1 MYRFVTYDGDDGK
14 RRCEFFFDEAGLW
27 KWLQDWRGANGSWPK
42 NLCVFK
48 AECVF
53 DAS

>member
-1 MYRFVTYDGDDGK
+1 MFYFATYKTESGDK
-14 RRCEFFFDEAGLW
+14 IEKFITIAEYFR
-27 KWLQDWRGANGSWPK
+27 WLQDFWNKCGILPK

-53 DAS
+53 DGS